1 MLRRSLSW
9 AWFGLAAGAVVLALL
24 VTLLRFGPPW
34 LATLQQQWLDRLLSE
49 HSLTLNIG
57 GLGLDWQ
64 DYGPVLVL
72 ENVRLQR
79 PAQPDLTLRRA
90 LIDVQLWQSLRQ
102 WRPVLNEVTLDGLR
116 LPLALAP
123 SQDSGSGGTDLHALR
138 TLALQGVGRFT
149 LVDAQLELASPGQP
163 LLALLI
169 PSLSWR
175 NQPGLHQG
183 EGRLGFGTGAGQQF
197 QFKGRLEGELD
208 HLTGGI
214 FLQADGVDASPL
226 LARGR
231 PDDDRVS
238 AEVSFDAWLEWQ
250 QGELQAALLTL
261 GRNRAGWGEQ
271 HTVAVNGGRI
281 QWQPTAGGWQ
291 LASSDIDISV
301 DGEAWPSWRVQ
312 LDRQN
317 DRLGGYLDRLS
328 FTDLALLAQWGEHY
342 WPAAARQLT
351 GIAPEGQLAGLRF
364 DANADGSD
372 WRLEGELHDVGTRA
386 FGWAPQTQ
394 GINGRFV
401 LAADHGRLTLQ
412 QAAPAD
418 WQWDK
423 AFRGTWPIKALS
435 AGLQWQKRADG
446 WRLWSDRLAVDGD
459 DLDLNAWFSLQLPAG
474 ESPLLSASARVDLH
488 RAGSAGNYLPE
499 PVMGSRLVD
508 YLQGAIRDGQA
519 EHAEV
524 LWYGRLN
531 QFPYHDG
538 SGIFRARVPL
548 RDAEF
553 RFDPHWQALTALDL
567 DLLFEND
574 GLYMTGPRGRLGQAR
589 AENLDARIVPL
600 NRSARLTLEAGVRG
614 EGEAVTGYLQAS
626 PLAGSV
632 GTTLEQL
639 QVSGP
644 LTGRLALDI
653 PLTGGPVGV
662 DGEVNFAGNEVRVAP
677 LAMPLSGVTGTLH
690 FDAQHTSLTQLQAR
704 WLGQPLTVDYS
715 GSVTDAGYRADIGL
729 DGRLQAAALNR
740 VQPGLAG
747 LSGETGW
754 QGEVQL
760 RLEQGRVEYEA
771 ELGSNLAGLGSRLPT
786 PLGKD
791 APLERPLRLS
801 LSGDATQAQASV
813 NMAPDLDADVR
824 LAFAADGAHVKR
836 LWLNAGGAVATP
848 PRAPLDVSAHL
859 AELTLDDW
867 LALAGGENGK
877 QTAGLSLHWPE
888 RYRAVVRADRGELW
902 RQPLSDLRL
911 TLSPGEAG
919 RQRLAVNAQ
928 QAKGE
933 VAWGNH
939 EPVTARFERLWL
951 NPELGESGPAVG
963 RLAPAQ
969 IPALVFRCDDC
980 RWRDLALGKA
990 GFQLTPLT
998 AENGVQLDDL
1008 WLDGPQLQGRA
1019 QGRWLQHGGGDI
1031 SRLQWQGGA
1040 QSLQAL
1046 WRALGQP
1053 SPFRDT
1059 QALLEG
1065 ELNWPGLPWQP
1076 KPGSLN
1082 GTVSVET
1089 GAGVLTGV
1097 SDKGAGLL
1105 SVLSM
1110 ESVLR
1115 RLRLDFRDVFE
1126 GGFYFDSITATG
1138 EFRHGVL
1145 HNDDFLL
1152 KGAAGDLA
1160 GRGRVDLAA
1169 ERLDYRFDF
1178 TPNLTGNLPVLAAFA
1193 VTPVTGLYV
1202 LALSK
1207 VLGPVVDVFTRIRYG
1222 VSGPLANP
1230 KVSELGRERNRIRLP
1245 QTDKE

>member
-9 AWFGLAAGAVVLALL
+9 AWFGLAAGAVVLAVL

-72 ENVRLQR
+72 EQVRLQR

-90 LIDVQLWQSLRQ
+90 LIDMQLWQSLRQ
-102 WRPVLNEVTLDGLR
+102 WRPVLNQVTLDGLR
-116 LPLALAP
+116 LPLRPAENGEGHGP
-123 SQDSGSGGTDLHALR
+123 DLHVLR
-138 TLALQGVGRFT
+138 TLALQGVERLT
-149 LVDAQLELASPGQP
+149 LVDAQLELTSPGRP
-163 LLALLI
+163 LLALHI
-169 PSLSWR
+169 PALRWH
-175 NQPGLHQG
+175 NGPGLHQG
-183 EGRLGFGTGAGQQF
+183 EGRLGFGDDAGQQF
-197 QFKGRLEGELD
+197 LFKGRLEGELD
-208 HLTGGI
+208 NLSGGI
-214 FLQADGVDASPL
+214 YLQADGVDASPV
-226 LARGR
+226 LARVR
-231 PDDDRVS
+231 PADDSVS
-238 AEVSFDAWLEWQ
+238 AELSFEAWLEWQ
-250 QGELQAALLTL
+250 QGELHTALLSL

-271 HTVAVNGGRI
+271 HIVAVDGGRL
-281 QWQPTAGGWQ
+281 QWQPTASGWQ
-291 LASSDIDISV
+291 LASGDIDISV

-312 LDRQN
+312 LDRQG
-317 DRLGGYLDRLS
+317 DRLSGYLDRLS
-328 FTDLALLAQWGEHY
+328 FTDLALLAQWGEDY
-342 WPAAARQLT
+342 WPKAARQLA
-351 GIAPEGQLAGLRF
+351 GIAPGGQLSGLRF
-364 DANADGSD
+364 ESNTDGSD
-372 WRLEGELHDVGTRA
+372 WRLDGELHDVSTRA
-386 FGWAPQTQ
+386 FGWAPQTR

-401 LAADHGRLTLQ
+401 LAADHGRLALE

-423 AFRGTWPIKALS
+423 AFRGNWPIQRLA
-435 AGLQWQKRADG
+435 AGLQWQQRADG
-446 WRLWSDRLAVDGD
+446 WWLWSDRLELDGD
-459 DLDLNAWFSLQLPAG
+459 DLSLDAWFSLQLAAG
-474 ESPLLSASARVDLH
+474 QSPLLSASARVDLH
-488 RAGSAGNYLPE
+488 RAGQAGSYLPE
-499 PVMGSRLVD
+499 PVMGPRLVD
-508 YLQGAIRDGQA
+508 YLQGAIRGGHAD
-519 EHAEV
+519 HAEV

-531 QFPYHDG
+531 QFPYRDG
-538 SGIFRARVPL
+538 SGLFQARVPL

-553 RFDPHWQALTALDL
+553 RFDPRWQPLTALDL

-574 GLYMTGPRGRLGQAR
+574 GLFMTGPSGRLGEAR
-589 AENLDARIVPL
+589 AENIDARIVPL
-600 NRSARLTLEAGVRG
+600 NRSARLTLDAGIG
-614 EGEAVTGYLQAS
+614 GAGEAVTAYLQNS

-632 GTTLEQL
+632 GTTLKQV

-644 LTGRLALDI
+644 LTGRLGLDI
-653 PLTGGPVGV
+653 PLSGGPVGV
-662 DGEVNFAGNEVRVAP
+662 NGEVNFAGNEVLVTP
-677 LAMPLSGVTGTLH
+677 LAMPLTGVSGTLT
-690 FDAQHTSLTQLQAR
+690 FDEKQTNLQQLQAR
-704 WLGQPLTVDYS
+704 WLGQPLRVDYQ
-715 GSVTDAGYRADIGL
+715 GRVTEAGYRADIGL
-729 DGRLQAAALNR
+729 AGRLQGAALSR
-740 VQPGLAG
+740 AQPVLGG
-747 LSGETGW
+747 LSGEAGW
-754 QGEVQL
+754 RGDIQL
-760 RLEQGRVEYEA
+760 RLEQGRVNYDA
-771 ELGSNLAGLGSRLPT
+771 EFGSELTGLGSRLPT

-791 APLERPLRLS
+791 AQRERPLRLS
-801 LSGDATQAQASV
+801 LSGDTAQAKAQVSL
-813 NMAPDLDADVR
+813 APDIDAEVR
-824 LAFAADGAHVKR
+824 LAFAAGGAEIKR
-836 LWLNAGGAVATP
+836 LWLNAGGAVARP
-848 PRAPLDVSAHL
+848 PRAPLDVAAHL
-859 AELTLDDW
+859 AELKLDDW
-867 LALAGGENGK
+867 LALLGGGQGETPSSGRLLRWPAG
-877 QTAGLSLHWPE
+877 
-888 RYRAVVRADRGELW
+888 YRAAIRADGGELW
-902 RQPLSDLRL
+902 HQPLSDLRL
-911 TLSPGEAG
+911 TLTPAEAG
-919 RQRLAVNAQ
+919 RHRLAVNAQ

-933 VAWGNH
+933 LAWGNG

-951 NPELGESGPAVG
+951 APRLPETGPTVG
-963 RLAPAQ
+963 RLSPGQ
-969 IPALVFRCDDC
+969 IPALVFRCEDC
-980 RWRDLALGKA
+980 RWRDLALGKT

-1008 WLDGPQLQGRA
+1008 WLDGPRLQGRA
-1019 QGRWLQHGGGDI
+1019 QGRWLQHESGDI
-1031 SRLQWQGGA
+1031 SRLQWQGGTP
-1040 QSLQAL
+1040 SLQAL
-1046 WRALGQP
+1046 WQAMGQP

-1065 ELNWPGLPWQP
+1065 ELTWPGLPWQP
-1076 KPGSLN
+1076 APGTLN

-1126 GGFYFDSITATG
+1126 QGFYFDSITATG
-1138 EFRHGVL
+1138 EFRNGVL

-1222 VSGPLANP
+1222 VSGPLASP
-1230 KVSELGRERNRIRLP
+1230 QVSELGRERNRIRLP

>member
-9 AWFGLAAGAVVLALL
+9 AWFGLAAGAVMLALL
-24 VTLLRFGPPW
+24 VTLLRFGSPW
-34 LATLQQQWLDRLLSE
+34 LASLQQQWLDRLLSE
-49 HSLTLNIG
+49 HQLTLNIG

-72 ENVRLQR
+72 EKVRLQR
-79 PAQPDLTLRRA
+79 PAHPDLTLRRA

-116 LPLALAP
+116 LPLGP
-123 SQDSGSGGTDLHALR
+123 SQNPESGNTDLEALR
-138 TLALQGVGRFT
+138 TLALQGVARFT
-149 LVDAQLELASPGQP
+149 LVDAQLELNSPNRP
-163 LLALLI
+163 LLALHI
-169 PSLSWR
+169 PSLRWR

-183 EGRLGFGTGAGQQF
+183 EGRLGFGTGDGQQF
-197 QFKGRLEGELD
+197 VFKGRLEGDPE
-208 HLTGGI
+208 HLSGGI
-214 FLQADGVDASPL
+214 YLQADGVDASPL
-226 LARGR
+226 LARVR
-231 PDDDRVS
+231 PADKGVV
-238 AEVSFDAWLEWQ
+238 AELSFEAWLEWQ

-261 GRNRAGWGEQ
+261 GRNRAGWGDG
-271 HTVAVNGGRI
+271 HTIAVDGGRI
-281 QWQPTAGGWQ
+281 QWQPTGSGWQ

-301 DGEAWPSWRVQ
+301 DGEAWPRWRVR
-312 LDRQN
+312 LDRHDDQ
-317 DRLGGYLDRLS
+317 LSGYLDRLS
-328 FTDLALLAQWGEHY
+328 LTDLALLAQWGEYY
-342 WPAAARQLT
+342 WPGAAHQLA
-351 GIAPEGQLAGLRF
+351 GIAPEGQLAGLRL
-364 DANADGSD
+364 AASADGSD
-372 WRLEGELHDVGTRA
+372 WRLDGELHDVSTRA
-386 FGWAPQTQ
+386 FGWVPQTR
-394 GINGRFV
+394 GIHGRFAV
-401 LAADHGRLTLQ
+401 AADGGRLTLT

-423 AFRGTWPIKALS
+423 AFRAPWPIKAWN
-435 AGLQWQKRADG
+435 AELQWQQRPEG
-446 WRLWSDRLAVDGD
+446 WWLWSDRLEIEGD
-459 DLDLNAWFSLQLPAG
+459 DLSLDAWFSLQLPAG

-488 RAGSAGNYLPE
+488 RAGRAGHYLPE
-499 PVMGSRLVD
+499 PVMGTRLVD
-508 YLQGAIRDGQA
+508 YLQGAIRDGHA

-531 QFPYHDG
+531 RFPYRDG
-538 SGIFRARVPL
+538 SGIFQARVPL

-553 RFDPHWQALTALDL
+553 RFDPRWQPLTDLDL

-574 GLYMTGPRGRLGQAR
+574 GLYMRGPHGRLGEAR
-589 AENLDARIVPL
+589 AENIDARIVPL
-600 NRSARLTLEAGVRG
+600 NRSARLKLEAGVAG
-614 EGEAVTGYLQAS
+614 AGEAVTAYLQSS

-632 GTTLEQL
+632 GTTLRQV

-644 LTGRLALDI
+644 LTGRLGLDI
-653 PLTGGPVGV
+653 PLSGGPVGV
-662 DGEVNFAGNEVRVAP
+662 QGEVSFAGNEVRVVP
-677 LAMPLSGVTGTLH
+677 LAMPLSQVHGTLY
-690 FDAQHTSLTQLQAR
+690 FDEKQTELQQLKAR
-704 WLGQPLTVDYS
+704 WLGQPLTVEYT
-715 GSVTDAGYRADIGL
+715 GRVTEAGYRADIGL
-729 DGRLQAAALNR
+729 AGRLQAQALSR
-740 VQPGLAG
+740 ARPRLAG
-747 LSGETGW
+747 LNGETGW
-754 QGEVQL
+754 QGKV
-760 RLEQGRVEYEA
+760 RLNLTQGTVHYEA
-771 ELGSNLAGLGSRLPT
+771 DLGSNLAGLGSRLPT
-786 PLGKD
+786 PLGK
-791 APLERPLRLS
+791 AAQRERPLQLS
-801 LSGDATQAQASV
+801 LSGDVTQAQARL
-813 NMAPDLDADVR
+813 NLAPDIDADVR
-824 LAFAADGAHVKR
+824 LAFAADGVHVKR
-836 LWLNAGGAVATP
+836 LWLNAGGALAKP
-848 PRAPLDVSAHL
+848 PRAPLDVAAHL
-859 AELTLDDW
+859 AELKLDDW
-867 LALAGGENGK
+867 LALASGGANGK
-877 QTAGLSLHWPE
+877 QVSGLALHWPA
-888 RYRAVVRADRGELW
+888 RYRALVRADRGELW

-911 TLSPGEAG
+911 NLSPAEAG
-919 RQRLAVNAQ
+919 RQRLEVNAR

-951 NPELGESGPAVG
+951 SPGLGENGPAVG

-980 RWRDLALGKA
+980 RWHELSLGKA
-990 GFQLTPLT
+990 GFQLTPL
-998 AENGVQLDDL
+998 ADENGVQLDDL

-1019 QGRWLQHGGGDI
+1019 QGRWLQHEGGDI

-1040 QSLQAL
+1040 RSLQAL
-1046 WRALGQP
+1046 WQAMGRS

-1065 ELNWPGLPWQP
+1065 ELSWPGLPWQP
-1076 KPGSLN
+1076 NPATLN
-1082 GTVSVET
+1082 GRVSVET

-1126 GGFYFDSITATG
+1126 DGFYFDSITAHG
-1138 EFRHGVL
+1138 EFSNGVL

-1222 VSGPLANP
+1222 VSGPLASP
-1230 KVSELGRERNRIRLP
+1230 QVSELGRERNRIRLP